1 MDRERKFTPKGN
13 DDSVFSKRLKAGKR
27 RTYFFDVR
35 STRGSDFFITLTES
49 KKKFDG
55 EGYERHKLHLYK
67 EDFNRFIESLQE
79 VIDYVKNELMPEYD
93 FDEFERRERY
103 YDEQIT
109 ENPIEKVLSP
119 KAETESL
126 PATDAMP
133 EDIPKT
139 DDVIEDDDLDLKWD

>member
-35 STRGSDFFITLTES
+35 STRASDFFITLTES
-49 KKKFDG
+49 KKRFDG

-67 EDFNRFIESLQE
+67 EDFNRFVESLQE
-79 VIDYVKNELMPEYD
+79 VIDYVKNELMPDYD

-103 YDEQIT
+103 YDEPTNESPVENILKLKVET
-109 ENPIEKVLSP
+109 EN
-119 KAETESL
+119 L
-126 PATDAMP
+126 PENEPDP
-133 EDIPKT
+133 EDKPNT
-139 DDVIEDDDLDLKWD
+139 EDEIDGDDLDLKWD